1 MDGICP
7 VDEGSRPPAK
17 EGLCA
22 CVHNET
28 VYVLSGRD
36 PSSPYTPQSTIHTL
50 DTESKVWTKMTSR
63 GEATPPFTAGSSC
76 VAIGNRIY
84 TFGGWLRGAVN
95 NQIHEFNI
103 ETKTWKHLEPYNT
116 AHQPMMKNKQGMVAH
131 GDDALLIFGGYGEPA
146 IGASLQK
153 GADYII
159 DNSSLWFSLLW
170 TNELHLFRIRGREW
184 VEPEV
189 TGPRPKPCA
198 AFSFD
203 RIDKERVVVFG
214 GRQKEER
221 VNEMHILD
229 TSNWVWNNGSIILFH
244 NRSCIL
250 TIAIQTNPMA
260 CAIIIFLFRYSVGVG
275 CYYPLVL
282 MSHGLASDHFTQPVH

>member
-1 MDGICP
+1 MDSICP

-103 ETKTWKHLEPYNT
+103 ETKTWKHLEPYDT

-131 GDDALLIFGGYGEPA
+131 GDAALLIFGGYGEPA
-146 IGASLQK
+146 IGVSLQR
-153 GADYII
+153 GADYVI

-203 RIDKERVVVFG
+203 RIDKERVVVYG

-221 VNEMHILD
+221 INEMHILD
-229 TSNWVWNNGSIILFH
+229 TSNWVWNNGYSHTHTLYITSTLLHGWDGRMH

-250 TIAIQTNPMA
+250 TIAIQNDPMA
-260 CAIIIFLFRYSVGVG
+260 CAINLFVS
-275 CYYPLVL
+275 L
-282 MSHGLASDHFTQPVH
+282 

>member
-1 MDGICP
+1 
-7 VDEGSRPPAK
+7 
-17 EGLCA
+17 
-22 CVHNET
+22 
-28 VYVLSGRD
+28 
-36 PSSPYTPQSTIHTL
+36 
-50 DTESKVWTKMTSR
+50 
-63 GEATPPFTAGSSC
+63 
-76 VAIGNRIY
+76 
-84 TFGGWLRGAVN
+84 
-95 NQIHEFNI
+95 
-103 ETKTWKHLEPYNT
+103 
-116 AHQPMMKNKQGMVAH
+116 MMKNKQGMVAH

-153 GADYII
+153 GADYVI

-170 TNELHLFRIRGREW
+170 TNELHLFRIREREW

-229 TSNWVWNNGSIILFH
+229 TSNWVMKQWILIHTHYTLHPHYFMVGMEECIID
-244 NRSCIL
+244 
-250 TIAIQTNPMA
+250 
-260 CAIIIFLFRYSVGVG
+260 
-275 CYYPLVL
+275 
-282 MSHGLASDHFTQPVH
+282 LAY